1 MHIFDCFFLP
11 FLCLF
16 SLWRRAITCYNFMH
30 MESTTQPSS
39 SVSAPRIIIIGGG
52 FAGIRAAL
60 DLARSLP
67 ASASASEPSITL
79 IAKNEYFE
87 YYPGLHK
94 IVGVS
99 EHPTYQIPLADIFP
113 AEKYANRIRII
124 IDTVAAVDAHA
135 KTVTLSGAHTAHIA
149 HADQVEHAMGGAPQV
164 LSADYLILAMG
175 SQTEYFGVQGLPEMA
190 YGFKSVDE
198 AKRLRAHVEDLFQKH
213 MKTDKAETV
222 VGLHMVVVGAGPNG
236 VDLAG
241 ELAAL
246 DRLLAKK
253 YGIVESFVTLD
264 LIEASSRVLSMMP
277 ESVSHRVEKR
287 LRSLGINILCNRDL
301 RKEDSW
307 TVVLADMTLGAKT
320 LIWTAGITT
329 NELVKSV
336 VGFQLGKKNRV
347 AVDEFLQAK
356 GMQNVFCVG
365 DVADTQYSGL
375 AQTALYDAA
384 YVAGVITKKI
394 AGKTFPSY
402 VPKSVA
408 YNIGVGPR
416 WSVLIIGKFVTY
428 GLFAYAMRTVI
439 DIHFFLSILSP
450 KKVWDLYFKRVG

>member
-1 MHIFDCFFLP
+1 
-11 FLCLF
+11 
-16 SLWRRAITCYNFMH
+16 MH

-67 ASASASEPSITL
+67 VSASEPQITL

-113 AEKYANRIRII
+113 AEKYGNRVRII
-124 IDTVAAVDAHA
+124 IDTVTAVDAHA
-135 KTVTLSGAHTAHIA
+135 KTVRLSSTRATDGSAA
-149 HADQVEHAMGGAPQV
+149 V
-164 LSADYLILAMG
+164 LSADYLVLAMG

-190 YGFKSVDE
+190 YGFKSVAE

-253 YGIVESFVTLD
+253 YGIVESFVTID

-336 VGFQLGKKNRV
+336 AGFQLGKKNRV

-375 AQTALYDAA
+375 AQTALYDGA
-384 YVAGVITKKI
+384 YVAGVIAKKI

-402 VPKSVA
+402 VPKTVA

-450 KKVWDLYFKRVG
+450 KKVWSLYFGK